1 MQRFR
6 RSPSFSRRRGGIS
19 LIEVLVVLA
28 IIAILAVFLI
38 PMNLGSREAAR
49 RSQCICN
56 LKQIGL
62 ALHNYATTWGGFP
75 ASSSP
80 YAVVVGPDPSTVA
93 AAPQVTL
100 LPYLE
105 LNSLYQAINFNL
117 PMTVILEPNHGNYTV
132 AATVVNSFLCPTD
145 SMIRRDSGLVGNSYR
160 AVLGPCVACP
170 DEGHGALRAAE
181 ITPLAAFTDGT
192 ATTLA
197 FTEKSVGSIRAYDPK
212 RDWLDTMTAARL
224 SADQWVSRCSA
235 SIEPGRG
242 KLDFGRNW
250 LIAGGIDTHVFTA
263 TAPNSPIPDCGS
275 AAHNHGYGAFAA
287 RSQHPGGVNVLRADG
302 MVRFIKSSIPLE
314 VWRGYGTRDGGEV
327 SSYPE

>member
-19 LIEVLVVLA
+19 LIEVLVILA
-28 IIAILAVFLI
+28 IIALLVVFFTPAVSS
-38 PMNLGSREAAR
+38 SREAAR
-49 RSQCICN
+49 RSQCVCN

-75 ASSSP
+75 ASSTP
-80 YAVVVGPDPSTVA
+80 FAMLGPSTVSA
-93 AAPQVTL
+93 SPQVAL

-105 LNSLYQAINFNL
+105 RGEIYQSINFNL
-117 PMTVILEPNHGNYTV
+117 PMPASLAPNQGNFTV
-132 AATVVNSFLCPTD
+132 AATVVSNFLCPSD
-145 SMIRRDSGLVGNSYR
+145 SMIPPNTRASVNSYR
-160 AVLGPCVACP
+160 ANLGPCVACP
-170 DEGHGALRAAE
+170 DEGHGALRAGE

-287 RSQHPGGVNVLRADG
+287 RSQHPGGVNVLTADG

-327 SSYPE
+327 TSYPE